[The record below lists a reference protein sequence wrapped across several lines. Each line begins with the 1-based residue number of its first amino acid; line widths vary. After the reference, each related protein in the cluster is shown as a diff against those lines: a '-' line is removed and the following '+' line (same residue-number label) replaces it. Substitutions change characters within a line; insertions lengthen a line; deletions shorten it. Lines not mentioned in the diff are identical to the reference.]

1 MGRLTAEELGVAEW
15 VAKNDKHAG
24 ATTSTLSHA
33 QNLYLSVRGNQE
45 VMAVV
50 GIPSK
55 FYPPLDTFEKN
66 LMIAMLDECGL
77 ILERRKL
84 RAEKQ
89 AAEMETQREQLRANL
104 LRAISHDL
112 RTPLTAISGNAG
124 MLMEKAFL

>member
-1 MGRLTAEELGVAEW
+1 CTFFHDCAAHNQVLHSFPTRRSSDL
-15 VAKNDKHAG
+15 
-24 ATTSTLSHA
+24 
-33 QNLYLSVRGNQE
+33 GNQE

-89 AAEMETQREQLRANL
+89 AAEMETQREQLDRKSTRLNSSHVS
-104 LRAISHDL
+104 ISYAVFCL
-112 RTPLTAISGNAG
+112 
-124 MLMEKAFL
+124 KKK